1 MRLII
6 RYNLKLL
13 QNSIRVG
20 NIDCIAGIWFTDI
33 LLTVINSINISWFS
47 RSLSINMVD
56 VISIRT
62 MVVRSAL
69 LNR

>member
-13 QNSIRVG
+13 QNSIRMG
-20 NIDCIAGIWFTDI
+20 NIDCIARIWFTDI
-33 LLTVINSINISWFS
+33 LLTVIDSINISRFS
-47 RSLSINMVD
+47 RSLTINMVD